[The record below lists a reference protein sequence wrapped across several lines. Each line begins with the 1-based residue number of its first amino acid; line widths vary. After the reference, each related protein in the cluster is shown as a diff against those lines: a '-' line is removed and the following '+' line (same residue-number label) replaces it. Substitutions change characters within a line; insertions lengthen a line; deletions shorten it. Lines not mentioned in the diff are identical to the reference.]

1 MKKAILRTL
10 GLCSLLLSFVSCVT
24 GPMDTYP
31 SGGYSSGGYS
41 NGYNGYNGS
50 GDYYSDPYANRRYQ
64 GSMTT
69 GYGWGGGSY
78 GICNVCRSN
87 PCRCGARNTTQHHHD
102 DHCDLPQS
110 RSSSSSRNSSS
121 NRSSSSNSDSLWR
134 YSGSVG
140 RGDTK
145 PEGNHSREWYKER
158 GYDVSKLKKV
168 N

>member
-1 MKKAILRTL
+1 MKKALLRTL
-10 GLCSLLLSFVSCVT
+10 GLCSILLSFVSCVT

-41 NGYNGYNGS
+41 GPYNGNG
-50 GDYYSDPYANRRYQ
+50 GYYSDPYANRPYY

-69 GYGWGGGSY
+69 GYGWGGGGY

-87 PCRCGARNTTQHHHD
+87 PCRCGSRSTVHHHD
-102 DHCDLPQS
+102 DHCDLPQRRSSSS
-110 RSSSSSRNSSS
+110 RSSSS
-121 NRSSSSNSDSLWR
+121 RSSSSDSLWR

-145 PEGNHSREWYKER
+145 PEGNHTREWYKER
-158 GYDVSKLKKV
+158 GYDLSKLKKV